1 MNWIGELYDLYD
13 KNERF
18 AGKMEPGQPVL
29 LPLYHTTVAAQI
41 TVTID
46 EKGNFLYAETVPEEE
61 KSTIIPVTDK
71 SSSRTAG
78 VEPHP
83 LCDNLKYLA
92 GDYADYV
99 SGKDCSKNHMLYME
113 QLRKWAESPDSHP
126 KVEAIYHYLCK
137 NTLVHDLVESGILT
151 IKEDGMVDEKRKL

>member
-18 AGKMEPGQPVL
+18 AGKMGPGQPVL

-71 SSSRTAG
+71 SSSRTSARIR
-78 VEPHP
+78 
-83 LCDNLKYLA
+83 NR
-92 GDYADYV
+92 
-99 SGKDCSKNHMLYME
+99 
-113 QLRKWAESPDSHP
+113 LRTWTAESPRCRARS
-126 KVEAIYHYLCK
+126 C
-137 NTLVHDLVESGILT
+137 S
-151 IKEDGMVDEKRKL
+151 

>member
-29 LPLYHTTVAAQI
+29 LPLYHTTVAAQL

-61 KSTIIPVTDK
+61 KSSEHSVDPDEFALYK
-71 SSSRTAG
+71 
-78 VEPHP
+78 
-83 LCDNLKYLA
+83 KYL
-92 GDYADYV
+92 
-99 SGKDCSKNHMLYME
+99 
-113 QLRKWAESPDSHP
+113 
-126 KVEAIYHYLCK
+126 
-137 NTLVHDLVESGILT
+137 
-151 IKEDGMVDEKRKL
+151 